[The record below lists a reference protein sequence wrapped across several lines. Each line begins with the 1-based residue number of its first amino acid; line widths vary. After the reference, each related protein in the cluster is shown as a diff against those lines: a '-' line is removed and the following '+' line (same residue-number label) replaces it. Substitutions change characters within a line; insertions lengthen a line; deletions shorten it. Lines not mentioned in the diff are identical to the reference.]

1 MILSETRV
9 RGSVIELILEDGEII
24 TLPLRE
30 EFLNFSR
37 GDNLSDETIDKLYFV
52 MNIFIVKNAAFRLI
66 ARRDHSEAELKRK
79 LAVKFTCSDAIHAA
93 LDQLKNENYLDDKR
107 FAETYIS
114 QQISNGKNGQLKI
127 KNKLREKG
135 ISPDIYEPLLS
146 DISAETFEEN
156 LCLLIEKKAENKSG
170 NNDKNKLIRFLQGK
184 GYYLSD
190 IMEAIKK
197 LKYPG

>member
-1 MILSETRV
+1 MILGETRV

-24 TLPLRE
+24 ALPLRE

-52 MNIFIVKNAAFRLI
+52 MNIFIVKNAAFRLL

-79 LAVKFTCSDAIHAA
+79 LTVKFTCSDAIQAA
-93 LDQLKNENYLDDKR
+93 LDQLKNESYLDDKR

-114 QQISNGKNGQLKI
+114 QQISNSRNGQLKI

-135 ISPDIYEPLLS
+135 ISPDIYESLLS
-146 DISAETFEEN
+146 EISPDTFKEN
-156 LCLLIEKKAENKSG
+156 LFLLIEKKSG

-184 GYYLSD
+184 GYYLFD

-197 LKYPG
+197 LNYPG